1 MSKLRFYLGT
11 KFDKL
16 LREEKLIE
24 KYEYFSIPLNIKKFD
39 DALKE
44 RLNVLSE
51 YVQEKEKNKKENE
64 KSFLKYDAK
73 ILDINTVNEKPLAIL
88 DKVYKGKNFEI
99 PFDLIF
105 CDFEKQMKYGV
116 VILHKKDFN
125 NRIFKEDQN
134 MIIKTN
140 SIDSSLLKKLETLK
154 KESFFL
160 SKQIRQRYYN
170 LEYLIKNG
178 MKKVENNF
186 QNFLTRTGKV
196 YATRPD
202 ARLVSPS
209 GIVENISVQ
218 IFETETTIQIQSEIP
233 MAIVELIEEVK
244 NEREELKEMND
255 EEFKMKWKESIIEEA
270 KYKNDKELNENLK
283 PIKNKQQK
291 ILDEELKELNG
302 KHMGTEMRIK
312 FIKQNFEKSEK
323 LKKKQLKEVKNLQEK
338 SDKIMSKIWEI
349 KDEMNHGFK
358 EELDKISYKN
368 EKILE
373 EKLGEI
379 KVENDKILVG
389 DMEDERKQML
399 EKYDDFIVELKEEW
413 FRAVFNHVF
422 KGYKSGDKK
431 KVIIK
436 LGKEIEE
443 EKKGE
448 ASTSYDIETIGKN
461 EHILYFD
468 TNSLIG
474 KTFLLKIYGKE
485 NAVKLVKGRK
495 DSAIFVNINDEA
507 RKENDEKINKGMLI
521 KIKV

>member
-1 MSKLRFYLGT
+1 
-11 KFDKL
+11 
-16 LREEKLIE
+16 
-24 KYEYFSIPLNIKKFD
+24 
-39 DALKE
+39 
-44 RLNVLSE
+44 
-51 YVQEKEKNKKENE
+51 
-64 KSFLKYDAK
+64 
-73 ILDINTVNEKPLAIL
+73 
-88 DKVYKGKNFEI
+88 
-99 PFDLIF
+99 
-105 CDFEKQMKYGV
+105 
-116 VILHKKDFN
+116 
-125 NRIFKEDQN
+125 
-134 MIIKTN
+134 
-140 SIDSSLLKKLETLK
+140 
-154 KESFFL
+154 
-160 SKQIRQRYYN
+160 
-170 LEYLIKNG
+170 

-373 EKLGEI
+373 E
-379 KVENDKILVG
+379 N
-389 DMEDERKQML
+389 
-399 EKYDDFIVELKEEW
+399 
-413 FRAVFNHVF
+413 
-422 KGYKSGDKK
+422 
-431 KVIIK
+431 
-436 LGKEIEE
+436 
-443 EKKGE
+443 
-448 ASTSYDIETIGKN
+448 
-461 EHILYFD
+461 
-468 TNSLIG
+468 
-474 KTFLLKIYGKE
+474 
-485 NAVKLVKGRK
+485 
-495 DSAIFVNINDEA
+495 
-507 RKENDEKINKGMLI
+507 
-521 KIKV
+521 